1 MEKTSEIAKELIEML
16 VDLSDDDEFVLGI
29 MTDLET
35 DDERKIVIDYIN
47 NGEDV
52 TYENLILLSLHLNNK
67 REKNMKKET
76 TTNENFSPH
85 AFR

>member
-67 REKNMKKET
+67 REKNMKKQRKE
-76 TTNENFSPH
+76 
-85 AFR
+85 

>member
-1 MEKTSEIAKELIEML
+1 MGKTSETAKELIEML
-16 VDLSDDDEFVLGI
+16 VDISDDDEFVLGI

-35 DDERKIVIDYIN
+35 DAERKIVIDYIN

-67 REKNMKKET
+67 REKI
-76 TTNENFSPH
+76 
-85 AFR
+85 

>member
-1 MEKTSEIAKELIEML
+1 MIRMEKTSEIAKELIEML

-47 NGEDV
+47 NG
-52 TYENLILLSLHLNNK
+52 
-67 REKNMKKET
+67 
-76 TTNENFSPH
+76 
-85 AFR
+85 